1 MEALLLLFRLF
12 LAGIMAL
19 AGAAKLADLNGSK
32 KVMQDFGVPSSLAMV
47 TALGLS
53 LLEIAIAAFLL
64 SIETSWYAAIAAA
77 GLLGLFAAQMAFQLA
92 KGNAPDCHCFGQVY
106 SEPVS
111 KWSIVRNIIFAV
123 PAVVLVASGRGVQ
136 GMALNDVRLDV
147 MQLVFGVVIVGLLVA
162 AVAQLRKLSRGQAE
176 IVKRIEV
183 IELVSRSEG
192 HIHRDEAGHPN
203 DGMPIGAIVGDFE
216 TKNLGGESMTL
227 ADVRADGLPVMF
239 LYVSPSCRPCEALVP
254 EIVGWQEELRGRVKF
269 ALITSGNAKDNRAKF
284 GDKFDLMLVQQER
297 ELSDLIGAK
306 WTPTA
311 VLMGADGRIASHAA
325 AGDVAIREL
334 VATIKKDDPAREF
347 AYYTNGNG
355 TAQTLKI
362 GESVPE
368 IDVTDIAG
376 RELTAD
382 DLKGKQTL
390 VAFWSTGCGHC
401 ANMLPELREWDSSKG
416 DDEPNLIVFSDG
428 DEEMLKDFGLR
439 SPVVLDEGHRT
450 AGTLGMWGTPSA
462 ILVNEDGVIITE
474 TAIGAA
480 NIWSLIGKRK

>member
-1 MEALLLLFRLF
+1 MDDVLLLLRIL
-12 LAGIMAL
+12 LAGIFAL
-19 AGAAKLADLNGSK
+19 AGAAKFADLKGSK
-32 KVMQDFGVPSSLAMV
+32 KVMQDFGVPSSLAM
-47 TALGLS
+47 TAAVGLS

-64 SIETSWYAAIAAA
+64 PIETSWYAAIAAA

-111 KWSIVRNIIFAV
+111 KWSIIRNVIFAV
-123 PAVVLVASGRGVQ
+123 PAVALVASGRGVQ
-136 GMALNDVRLDV
+136 GMALTDPNLDV
-147 MQLVFGVVIVGLLVA
+147 MQLAFGVVIVGLLVA
-162 AVAQLRKLSRGQAE
+162 AVAQLRKVARGQAE
-176 IVKRIEV
+176 IMKRIEV

-203 DGMPIGAIVGDFE
+203 DGMPIGAVVAEFE
-216 TKNLGGESMTL
+216 TKGLDGKTVTL
-227 ADVRADGLPVMF
+227 ANIRAEGLPVLFMY
-239 LYVSPSCRPCEALVP
+239 LSPSCRPCEALVP
-254 EIVGWQEELRGRVKF
+254 EVVGWQEELRGKLSF
-269 ALITSGNAKDNRAKF
+269 ALITSGDEKDNRAKF

-311 VLMGADGRIASHAA
+311 VLMGSDGRIASHAA

-334 VATIKKDDPAREF
+334 VGSINKDDPAREF
-347 AYYTNGNG
+347 VFYTNGNG

-362 GESVPE
+362 GEVVPE

-382 DLKGKQTL
+382 VLKGKQTL

-416 DDEPNLIVFSDG
+416 DGEPNLIIFSDG
-428 DEEMLKDFGLR
+428 DEEMLKEFGLR